1 MSIRA
6 RLAAAQRQLGGDSGL
21 VRVWV
26 LAGDGFARCGD
37 EALSEEEYRRL
48 YGDGHSFTLVLGDH
62 TPSELA

>member
-1 MSIRA
+1 MSMRA
-6 RLAAAQRQLGGDSGL
+6 RLAAAQRQLGGDSGPGKF
-21 VRVWV
+21 WV

-37 EALSEEEYRRL
+37 EVLTEEEYRRL